1 MGKAPVSLFQSM
13 KVCGDPMKARIQWAV
28 GASLLYLLVPTT
40 VIGQSGPSLPVYQ
53 VIQSGAMPPQAITLA
68 TSLNVPTNAV
78 MLTNGEVD
86 FHDPTNFMKVPTT
99 PVTNTAVINTLLSQ
113 TPNRFPGIPIK
124 FEQLDFGALSNV
136 TVLSSNAAV
145 TAFGTALANAGLASP
160 LAAPVV
166 THTLLMA
173 TYTNDTG
180 QVLSFSNYLDTKVSY
195 QYTLGGYPL
204 IGPGAQ
210 VQADFG
216 SNGAATRLLYAARQ
230 LVAGPMVNLISPAE
244 ASNRV
249 VAPLSPGF
257 NGQVSVQLV
266 YYAPPLSLTTVAS
279 IIPWYLCNVSTAIT
293 NPTTGAVSPLNL
305 LPQLIPATDDT
316 NFVPTLNL
324 LANPGNGGTQVV
336 ANASVTGGVP
346 PYTYVWSGSGT
357 NVFGNTGPQLNY
369 TPVVQ
374 MASPPLSIFPPTQ
387 GSLSLSWPDP
397 TGLFQLQSSS
407 NLQTGVWSPFA
418 GNQTTSNGVTT
429 TTLSLNTS
437 PAAFLRL
444 VLSNSLVPVTENVE
458 LEIVDANGV
467 SVRQAQSVPVFAVV
481 SPISLVV
488 DPTLLIGWGTES
500 PYDGAIGDADT
511 ASWLAVMRGNPLF
524 GTERFYR
531 GTFVATTADFLEPP
545 YGNDEQIV
553 DSVDLVFYVGHGNAN
568 AISFTTYHS
577 GPSQPG
583 VGLYDNETVDAW
595 GDGNL
600 EWLCL
605 LSCDVLD
612 NGQYFDFPS
621 FRWGPSFDGLH
632 LMLGFS
638 SEAGSGHTTFEPI
651 FVGAMAAP
659 IGPVLTIQQAWFLAA
674 KTANVGDPAVLGP
687 IGPGGAC
694 DVNDY
699 WWGMGSVGPRIRS
712 WQIQGWYYLTESN

>member
-1 MGKAPVSLFQSM
+1 MGAAPVSLFQPM
-13 KVCGDPMKARIQWAV
+13 KVYGDLMKARMQWTV
-28 GASLLYLLVPTT
+28 GALVLLLIPTA
-40 VIGQSGPSLPVYQ
+40 VMSQSGPSLPVYF
-53 VIQSGAMPPQAITLA
+53 VIQSGATPSQAITLA
-68 TSLNVPTNAV
+68 ASLNVPTNAV
-78 MLTNGEVD
+78 MVTNGEVD
-86 FHDPTNFMKVPTT
+86 FRDPTNFMKVPTM
-99 PVTNTAVINTLLSQ
+99 PVTNASIISVLLAQ

-136 TVLSSNAAV
+136 TVMSSNAAV
-145 TAFGTALANAGLASP
+145 TALGAALANAGLSSP

-166 THTLLMA
+166 SHTLLMA

-180 QVLSFSNYLDTKVSY
+180 QVLSFSNFLDTKVSY
-195 QYTLGGYPL
+195 QFSLGGYPV

-216 SNGAATRLLYAARQ
+216 PDGSASRLLYAARQ
-230 LVAGPMVNLISPAE
+230 LAPGPMVNLISAAE

-266 YYAPPLSLTTVAS
+266 YYAPPLSLTTVTS
-279 IIPWYLCNVSTAIT
+279 LIPWYLCDVSTAVT
-293 NPTTGAVSPLNL
+293 NPVTGAVSMVNL
-305 LPQLIPATDDT
+305 FPQLIPATDDT
-316 NFVPTLNL
+316 NFVPTVNL

-336 ANASVTGGVP
+336 ASASVTGGVP

-357 NVFGNTGPQLNY
+357 NVFSNTGPQLNY

-374 MASPPLSIFPPTQ
+374 VAAPQLSVFPSTP
-387 GSLSLSWPDP
+387 GRLSLSWADP
-397 TGLFQLQSSS
+397 TGLFQLQSAS
-407 NLQTGVWSPFA
+407 NLQAGAWSPVV
-418 GNQTTSNGVTT
+418 GSQTTSNGVTT
-429 TTLSLNTS
+429 TALNLNAPLAT
-437 PAAFLRL
+437 FFRL
-444 VLSNSLVPVTENVE
+444 VLSNTFIPVTENVE
-458 LEIVDANGV
+458 LEIIDANGV
-467 SVRQAQSVPVFAVV
+467 LVRKTQSVPAFAVV
-481 SPISLVV
+481 SPISVV
-488 DPTLLIGWGTES
+488 VNPILFAGWGTES
-500 PYDGAIGDADT
+500 PYDEDIGDADT

-531 GTFVATTADFLEPP
+531 GTYVATTADFLEPP

-568 AISFTTYHS
+568 AISFTTPQS
-577 GPSQPG
+577 GPGQPG
-583 VGLYDNETVDAW
+583 VGLYDSETTDAW
-595 GDGNL
+595 GDKNL
-600 EWLCL
+600 AWLCL

-612 NGQYFDFPS
+612 NGQYFNFPS

-638 SEAGSGHTTFEPI
+638 TEAASGHTTFEPT

-674 KTANVGDPAVLGP
+674 KTANVGAPAVLGP
-687 IGPGGAC
+687 IGPGGVC
-694 DVNDY
+694 DANDH
-699 WWGMGSVGPRIRS
+699 WWGMGSVGPRIRAG
-712 WQIQGWYYLTESN
+712 QIQGWYYLTESN